1 MRVLRA
7 KAIAFIG
14 QNEKGVRGV
23 YAQDFAPCQDTT
35 KTRRVLG
42 GFEAESTAE
51 SFGIS
56 PDGTRI
62 AIASRE
68 QLSSL
73 MMAERLRAVSKPAPS
88 GHQSCSFRRGFLWR
102 DTRPE
107 AQRPQR
113 SLLGCYAD
121 SGR

>member
-1 MRVLRA
+1 MQLG
-7 KAIAFIG
+7 K
-14 QNEKGVRGV
+14 QS
-23 YAQDFAPCQDTT
+23 QDFAPGQDTT

-42 GFEAESTAE
+42 GFDPESTAE

-73 MMAERLRAVSKPAPS
+73 MMAERLRAVSKPAPAAAR
-88 GHQSCSFRRGFLWR
+88 Q
-102 DTRPE
+102 
-107 AQRPQR
+107 
-113 SLLGCYAD
+113 
-121 SGR
+121 